1 MKGKS
6 IFGFLIVGTMAI
18 VIISFSWIF
27 LNREAG
33 SAQLQERMISGDC
46 NAAEGPFAQIPQ
58 MTFTG

>member
-33 SAQLQERMISGDC
+33 SAQLQERMISELKKKTAHSALHAVGV
-46 NAAEGPFAQIPQ
+46 
-58 MTFTG
+58 